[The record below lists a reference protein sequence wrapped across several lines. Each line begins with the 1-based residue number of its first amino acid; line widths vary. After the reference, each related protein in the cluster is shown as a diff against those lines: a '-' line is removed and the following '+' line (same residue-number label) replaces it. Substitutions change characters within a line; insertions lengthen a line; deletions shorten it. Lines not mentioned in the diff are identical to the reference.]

1 MSQTLVRPTFAMTV
15 DTPHRPA
22 PRPISAAADPLARL
36 SGAARAAWQSTFFAS
51 MPAEVTGP
59 ILERAVETTIE
70 EGEIFYRGAHHADTA
85 MFAIVI
91 EGLLRFYIAAPDG
104 RAMTVRYAGRGELV
118 GVRGIGFDLAGQ
130 SDVTALGRAA
140 VNGEALQETRILTLP
155 KATVVKAARSNAA
168 FSWELIME
176 IAAQATRHEEL
187 MAANVFSPIRPRVA
201 LHLINLATRE
211 GNDLVVAASHQEI
224 ANAIG
229 SVREV
234 VSRALCRFQAEGL
247 VKRRGRRLV
256 LADVARLHAI
266 SLD

>member
-1 MSQTLVRPTFAMTV
+1 MSQTLVSPTFALEV
-15 DTPHRPA
+15 DALPSRPPRRTSA
-22 PRPISAAADPLARL
+22 PAHPLARL
-36 SGAARAAWQSTFFAS
+36 SVGAREAWQSTFFAS
-51 MPAEVTGP
+51 MPPDVTGP
-59 ILERAVETTIE
+59 VLERAVESTIE
-70 EGEIFYRGAHHADTA
+70 AGEIFYRGAHHADTA

-118 GVRGIGFDLAGQ
+118 GARGIGFDLVGQ
-130 SDVTALGRAA
+130 SDVTSFGRTAL
-140 VNGEALQETRILTLP
+140 NGEALERTRILTLP
-155 KATVVKAARSNAA
+155 KATVVKVARSNAA
-168 FSWELIME
+168 FSWELVKE

-201 LHLINLATRE
+201 LHLINLAIRE
-211 GNDLVVAASHQEI
+211 GDDLVVAASHQEI
-224 ANAIG
+224 ANSIG

-247 VKRRGRRLV
+247 VTRRGRRLV
-256 LADVARLHAI
+256 LADIARLHAI